1 MEKIKKMRMV
11 FRRKIREN
19 GENEVTGIN
28 TKREK
33 RQKTKYK
40 FEDDEGTN
48 PITYDLADVK

>member
-1 MEKIKKMRMV
+1 MRMV